1 MLYAS
6 WLFEEANP
14 SVVSST
20 SESEGKEI
28 TENLTS
34 PCGTKVDLS
43 VILGQLASSINLEK
57 ICKFNISRSN
67 VWEGAIRGLSRKSF
81 SPENKIS
88 VKFCD
93 DLGTAEGAVDQGGP
107 KREFF
112 TLALES
118 IMNSQIFCG
127 SENNKFLSC
136 NASCQTNDYYFFA
149 GEIIAMSLVHGG
161 PGFRCLAP
169 AVYDCIIR
177 DTRSVSVDVNDV
189 YDFQLKTS
197 LVKMTNCKCLDEGK
211 SLVNDPAVETILDL
225 AGTLKPVNSVQDVIR
240 MAYETA
246 HWYLLG
252 RTNCSLERFKEG
264 LSVLGVLQAITENPD
279 SFRSVFFFSPQI
291 LNCDSFSSLF
301 IIFRN
306 ENGSNKYQ
314 KESLVLS
321 YWNEYLQDIDNGEI
335 PVNFNDILFFASG
348 CKEIPPQGLRLSL
361 RFLHIAENNE
371 SLSRFP
377 KANTCSCIL
386 SLPTVHTDFKQFK
399 EALTFAFLNTKG
411 FGEA

>member
-1 MLYAS
+1 MHNLLLLTTYCIDLVFEFFCRIELDVSASTSHSANTSQSGSTSQSASTSHSAKKSNSLFDADLLYAS
-6 WLFEEANP
+6 WLFEEVNP
-14 SVVSST
+14 SVISSA
-20 SESEGKEI
+20 SESEGEEI
-28 TENLTS
+28 TDNLTS
-34 PCGTKVDLS
+34 PCGTKLDHS

-67 VWEGAIRGLSRKSF
+67 VWEGAVRGLSRKSF
-81 SPENKIS
+81 CPENKIS

-127 SENNKFLSC
+127 SESNKFLSC
-136 NASCQTNDYYFFA
+136 NASCRTNEYYFFA

-169 AVYDCIIR
+169 AVFDSIIS

-197 LVKMTNCKCLDEGK
+197 LVKMTNCKSLDEGK
-211 SLVNDPAVETILDL
+211 SLVNDPAIETILDL

-246 HWYLLG
+246 LLPMNE
-252 RTNCSLERFKEG
+252 T
-264 LSVLGVLQAITENPD
+264 
-279 SFRSVFFFSPQI
+279 I
-291 LNCDSFSSLF
+291 L
-301 IIFRN
+301 
-306 ENGSNKYQ
+306 K
-314 KESLVLS
+314 
-321 YWNEYLQDIDNGEI
+321 
-335 PVNFNDILFFASG
+335 P
-348 CKEIPPQGLRLSL
+348 
-361 RFLHIAENNE
+361 
-371 SLSRFP
+371 
-377 KANTCSCIL
+377 
-386 SLPTVHTDFKQFK
+386 
-399 EALTFAFLNTKG
+399 
-411 FGEA
+411 